1 MFLKPEFKVGMKC
14 GECIT
19 SVKQEATYFWR
30 YGPYFSIFYLFQ
42 LNVSFSGV
50 LNHTISIGSKQ
61 NDTEWHV
68 RYVELAYSFVGMP
81 CIFDNCKASV
91 FLSYEPMIMSCVWSL
106 LAIKYFYLI
115 DLVSIPVFS
124 LLTGF
129 IIGSYYVEIW
139 SRKFWSACIWCGRW

>member
-1 MFLKPEFKVGMKC
+1 
-14 GECIT
+14 
-19 SVKQEATYFWR
+19 
-30 YGPYFSIFYLFQ
+30 
-42 LNVSFSGV
+42 V

-139 SRKFWSACIWCGRW
+139 SRKF